1 MTHGV
6 QLIQVLLKTVNP
18 SLLSPLLMEE
28 CFTGCLSGPE
38 TIKAPSRS
46 LNAASMPP
54 PEHSGLWMPKHSRS
68 PCFNGHLGAKM
79 TAKPLWMVA
88 EWICAINF
96 YESTAIPTE
105 YRKQVLIIAR
115 TSSVDI
121 SNLLASS
128 EEPPYLLGSVSAEAS
143 IKLKLCKVSPRKKN
157 SFSWGKK
164 NQANVRQAQQ
174 HTAQAEYRHGSAA
187 PVCVV
192 QIPEVSPAL
201 LTSCSD
207 E

>member
-1 MTHGV
+1 M
-6 QLIQVLLKTVNP
+6 IQVLLKTVNP

-68 PCFNGHLGAKM
+68 PCFNGHRGAKM

-96 YESTAIPTE
+96 SESTAIPTE
-105 YRKQVLIIAR
+105 YRKQVLIIAS

-128 EEPPYLLGSVSAEAS
+128 EEPPCLLGSVSAEAS
-143 IKLKLCKVSPRKKN
+143 IKLKLCKASPRKKQL
-157 SFSWGKK
+157 FLGKK
-164 NQANVRQAQQ
+164 KSSKCQAGPATYCPGRVPPWLSC
-174 HTAQAEYRHGSAA
+174 TC
-187 PVCVV
+187 VCG
-192 QIPEVSPAL
+192 AD
-201 LTSCSD
+201 TRGFSCPFD
-207 E
+207 FMQ